1 VKLFGLTE
9 AQDQLLDQKVQGNQV
24 MKLKILL
31 SVFRRV
37 EPLAKKQSEG
47 KIQVTGEE
55 SDGI

>member
-1 VKLFGLTE
+1 M
-9 AQDQLLDQKVQGNQV
+9 LLDQKVQGNQII
-24 MKLKILL
+24 KLKILL

-47 KIQVTGEE
+47 KITVTGKE

>member
-1 VKLFGLTE
+1 
-9 AQDQLLDQKVQGNQV
+9 LLDQKVQGQGREI

-37 EPLAKKQSEG
+37 HPLAKKQAEG
-47 KIQVTGEE
+47 KIKITGEE

>member
-1 VKLFGLTE
+1 MFGLTE
-9 AQDQLLDQKVQGNQV
+9 AQEQLLEQKVQGQGSEI

-47 KIQVTGEE
+47 KIKITGEE

>member
-1 VKLFGLTE
+1 MFGLTE
-9 AQDQLLDQKVQGNQV
+9 AQDQLLNQRVQGNQI

-47 KIQVTGEE
+47 KIKITGKK